1 MKIKEVKKILK
12 VTNRTINNYV
22 NSGKIRYTKINK
34 NHYDYNDEDIYALIK
49 EKYPKREIVTYSRVS
64 LPKQKND
71 LISQTERLYNY
82 AISNGYCLSKQ
93 YEDIKSGMNFTNRK
107 NFIKLIDDITNNKIE
122 TIIVENKDRLARFG
136 FDLFEMLCK
145 QYNVTIIVTS
155 NVENKSYETELT
167 EDLISIIHHFSMKS
181 YSNRRKFNK
190 LKQEL
195 KEIK

>member
-82 AISNGYCLSKQ
+82 AITNGYCLSKQ

-145 QYNVTIIVTS
+145 QYNVNIIVTS